1 MGKFIAYMAIL
12 VFAGMALNSTVVDSK
27 SVETVA
33 AEPSAEPVEVPRI
46 SSVFE
51 PSVQYWNDKIQFW
64 AGAVG
69 IDPNLLATLMQI
81 ESCGD
86 PNAQSYAGAT
96 GLFQVMPFHFIEGE
110 DPFNPDIN
118 AIRSLDYLLK
128 ALNAAGGDV
137 GQALA
142 GYNGGISVIGNESY
156 WVSETQRYVYW
167 GTGIYSEAS
176 RGVDQSNRLNEWLN
190 AGGASLCRQAEVR
203 LGINY

>member
-69 IDPNLLATLMQI
+69 LDPNLLATVMQI

-128 ALNAAGGDV
+128 ALDVAGGDV